1 MPCRSY
7 DDSPSYGSSGSR
19 ETQDKMDM
27 LARIACRALT
37 TLETINRIAGSD
49 VKNTVDIGVTINAV
63 LKDSEVA
70 VWWPKHK
77 IADAAEQDRK
87 RKVAEDAAALA
98 KAKKA
103 ALAKLTKEEKKI
115 LGIK

>member
-7 DDSPSYGSSGSR
+7 DDSPSYGSSGSW

-27 LARIACRALT
+27 LARMACRALT
-37 TLETINRIAGSD
+37 ALETINEVAGND
-49 VKNTVDIGVTINAV
+49 VKNTVDIGATIDAV

-77 IADAAEQDRK
+77 AADATEQARK
-87 RKVAEDAAALA
+87 RKIAEDATNLA

-103 ALAKLTKEEKKI
+103 ALSKLTKEEKKI

>member
-1 MPCRSY
+1 MPGRRY
-7 DDSPSYGSSGSR
+7 DSPDYGSASNR
-19 ETQDKMDM
+19 ETQEKMDM

-37 TLETINRIAGSD
+37 ALETINKVAGSD
-49 VKNTVDIGVTINAV
+49 VKNTVDIGATINSV

-77 IADAAEQDRK
+77 IADAAEQAKK
-87 RKVAEDAAALA
+87 RKAVEDAAALT
-98 KAKKA
+98 KVKKA
-103 ALAKLTKEEKKI
+103 ALSKLTKEEKKI